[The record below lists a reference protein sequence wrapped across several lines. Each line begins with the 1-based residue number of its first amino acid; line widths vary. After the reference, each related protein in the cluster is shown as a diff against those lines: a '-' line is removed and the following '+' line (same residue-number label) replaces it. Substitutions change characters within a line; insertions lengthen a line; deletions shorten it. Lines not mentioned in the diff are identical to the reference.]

1 MPMGVGGGRGS
12 AHGRGEPRAGSVRYG
27 RLKLV
32 REDSDAA
39 DVVRGDDTAC
49 RTQRRRSA

>member
-1 MPMGVGGGRGS
+1 MPMACVGGRDS
-12 AHGRGEPRAGSVRYG
+12 AHGRGEPRTGSVRHG

-49 RTQRRRSA
+49 RTQRRRSV